1 MLFHMQVT
9 ILVLGAKEHRKQLR
23 VVGFWGV
30 VVLFLTTATDI
41 FAEGNVTVSGLCET
55 ESFVEFCCLLM
66 GCLKKKTHNVLCMC
80 CFYLYMESGGG
91 NENLE
96 EENHQFLI
104 RLLRLDEQENRVRIS
119 KPVGEM
125 RNEKASDFAVC
136 FQLL

>member
-1 MLFHMQVT
+1 
-9 ILVLGAKEHRKQLR
+9 
-23 VVGFWGV
+23 
-30 VVLFLTTATDI
+30 
-41 FAEGNVTVSGLCET
+41 
-55 ESFVEFCCLLM
+55 M

-91 NENLE
+91 NEDLE

-104 RLLRLDEQENRVRIS
+104 RLLCLDEQENRVRIS